1 MYLLKGKLSTENI
14 RMKDLK
20 KDLKAAIIQKYDT
33 VEKWANANEVLP
45 SRFYN
50 FLKGSYN
57 PTVKTL
63 DVWLDSVDL
72 ELTTK
77 KKK

>member
-1 MYLLKGKLSTENI
+1 
-14 RMKDLK
+14 MKDLK
-20 KDLKAAIIQKYDT
+20 KDLKAAILQKYDT
-33 VEKWANANEVLP
+33 VEKWANANDVLS

-57 PTVKTL
+57 PTLKTL
-63 DVWLDSVDL
+63 QAWAGSVDL
-72 ELTTK
+72 ELAVK

>member
-1 MYLLKGKLSTENI
+1 
-14 RMKDLK
+14 MKELK
-20 KDLKAAIIQKYDT
+20 KDLKAAILQKYDT
-33 VEKWANANEVLP
+33 VEKWANANEVLT

-57 PTVKTL
+57 PTLKTL
-63 DVWLDSVDL
+63 ESWLSSVDL
-72 ELTTK
+72 ELATK